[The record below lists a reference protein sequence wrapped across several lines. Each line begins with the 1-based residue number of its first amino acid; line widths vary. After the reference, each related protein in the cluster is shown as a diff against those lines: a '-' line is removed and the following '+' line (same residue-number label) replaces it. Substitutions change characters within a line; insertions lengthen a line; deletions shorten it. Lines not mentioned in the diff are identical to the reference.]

1 MTRPESSGSGLFLS
15 SGWQQ
20 AACRKCRMLQMRR
33 SRLLAELRIYF
44 ESGRGCFAKASIVV
58 IMRACS
64 STVEQGTHNPLVLG
78 SNPGGPT
85 KTCKANGVTRW
96 PFCIFL
102 VLGSVAVRWRRVMLT
117 PWDSWPC
124 IPHLV
129 AGSSPKS
136 GNTGNHGGY
145 ENAAWISGGIF
156 IGSLMRTE
164 FRLTD

>member
-85 KTCKANGVTRW
+85 KTSSARSFVLLAFSFTSSKYWKSARSVGSELCLQHGIAGHA
-96 PFCIFL
+96 FL
-102 VLGSVAVRWRRVMLT
+102 VLSPGHRRNPAIRAIVGAVKM
-117 PWDSWPC
+117 PP
-124 IPHLV
+124 
-129 AGSSPKS
+129 
-136 GNTGNHGGY
+136 GY
-145 ENAAWISGGIF
+145 LAAFS
-156 IGSLMRTE
+156 
-164 FRLTD
+164 

>member
-1 MTRPESSGSGLFLS
+1 MTRSESSGSGLFLS
-15 SGWQQ
+15 GGWQQ

-85 KTCKANGVTRW
+85 KTFKARSLLLLAFSFASFRYWESARFVGSGLCSRHG
-96 PFCIFL
+96 IAGHAFL
-102 VLGSVAVRWRRVMLT
+102 ILSPGHRRNLAVRAIMGAMKM
-117 PWDSWPC
+117 PP
-124 IPHLV
+124 
-129 AGSSPKS
+129 
-136 GNTGNHGGY
+136 GY
-145 ENAAWISGGIF
+145 PAAF
-156 IGSLMRTE
+156 SLL
-164 FRLTD
+164 RLCAVSFA

>member
-1 MTRPESSGSGLFLS
+1 
-15 SGWQQ
+15 
-20 AACRKCRMLQMRR
+20 MLQMRR

-96 PFCIFL
+96 PFLLHLSSI
-102 VLGSVAVRWRRVMLT
+102 RKRRGPLA
-117 PWDSWPC
+117 
-124 IPHLV
+124 
-129 AGSSPKS
+129 AGYAHPM
-136 GNTGNHGGY
+136 G
-145 ENAAWISGGIF
+145 
-156 IGSLMRTE
+156 
-164 FRLTD
+164 